1 MATIETLDGPQPI
14 CYINGKRYVLPPGRG
29 ETTLLQFLRENG
41 LKGTKLGCGEGGCGA
56 CTVMLSHWEDGH
68 VVHRSANACLCPL
81 YAVEGMQVI
90 TVEGL
95 GTVREG
101 LHPIQKRLA
110 QMHGSQC
117 GFCTPGF
124 VMSMY
129 ALLRSSEGPPSEEE
143 IEDALGGNL
152 CRCTGYRPIL
162 DAFKTF
168 AKTDPAAYT
177 QEAIS
182 AAAGNGSETPTASNG
197 TNGITSS
204 SSCGASSA
212 ATNCASTPPGK
223 VCPSS
228 GLPCDCI
235 GAKAAAA
242 AAAPDG
248 VTAADSSSGCC
259 AGGAAGKGGGAS
271 TGCSSG
277 GCGAAKCCKKS
288 GNVCGDAGVGGA
300 AVAAAV
306 VPERAPCEPIF
317 PPELKQRPAFDLTM
331 PGPVL
336 TWHRPSSLDRLL
348 ALKAAHPAARLV
360 VGNTEVGIEMKFKA
374 AAYPVLIAPTHVKE
388 MNEITVT
395 DSGVEVGAAVTLT
408 RLLAA
413 FKGLIACRPR
423 HQVAALEAI
432 VNQLRWFAGNQIRNV
447 SAVGGNIVTGS
458 PISDLNPLWMAAGAT
473 FVVLGQGTG
482 ERRVSAADFFVGYRQ
497 VDLRPHEVLLR
508 VLLPFSRRLEYVREF
523 KQSPRREDDI
533 AIVNAGMR
541 VRLAPGASE
550 GSWVVEE
557 AAIAFGGVAPKAIM
571 APAVAAA
578 MVGQPWDQQTLQA
591 VLAAV
596 RQDVVMSD
604 NAPGGKVEFRR
615 ALAASFLFKFFV
627 HTALRLEADTAAAYK
642 SNLPPDYLSAAK
654 PYERPP
660 ARGVQFYAEAQA
672 PTDSETTVS
681 VVGQPYHHMAA
692 ELQVTGEAQ
701 YTDDIKLT
709 SDALVAALVTSVKPH
724 ARITRLDPSAA
735 LQVPGVVG
743 FYSAKD
749 VPGSNAI
756 GPVWTDEEVFAT
768 SEVTAVGQVIGI
780 VVASSEAAARAGAR
794 AVVVGY
800 EELPAVMSIEEAI
813 EAGSFYQDYTG
824 KLECGDV
831 DAAWSQCDHI
841 ITGTYKLG
849 GQEHFYLEPNN
860 CVVIPQENDEF
871 TLFSSTQA
879 PAKHQKYVASV
890 LGVPAHKVVSKTKR
904 LGGGF
909 GGKETR
915 GIFLHCAAAVPAY
928 HLRRP
933 VRLCLD
939 RDEDMQMTGQRH
951 AFLATYKVGFS
962 AAGRVLAAELD
973 LYNNAG
979 NSHDLSHSIM
989 DRALLHS
996 DCVYKVPN
1004 MRVRGH
1010 LCRTNQSSNTAFRG
1024 FGGPQGLM
1032 FAEMWIEQIA
1042 KTLNLPD
1049 AEVRSLNM
1057 YREGDV
1063 THFGQV
1069 LEACRARACWE
1080 QVLASS
1086 EYERRLQQV
1095 ATFNLENRWRK
1106 RGLAA
1111 TPTKF
1116 GISFTTKFLNQAGAL
1131 VHVYLDGSVLVTH
1144 GGVEMGQGL
1153 HTKMAQVAAQALNVP
1168 LSKVFISETST
1179 DKVPN
1184 ASPTAASASSDMYGG
1199 AVLDA
1204 CRQLNE
1210 RLAPYRAKLSSGSWK
1225 DVVNAAYLDR
1235 VDLSAHGFYA
1245 TPDITGFGGSRPF
1258 NYFCFGAAVSE
1269 VELDVLTGDMQVLR
1283 SDLVMDVGNPIN
1295 PAIDIGQVEGGF
1307 VQGMGWLVLEELMWG
1322 DKQHPWIRRGHL
1334 FTKGPGTYKI
1344 PSVNDIPVDFRV
1356 QLLADAPNVRAIH
1369 SSKAVGEPPFHLG
1382 ASVFFALKEAVYA
1395 ARDAAG
1401 CSGYFVLD
1409 APATPERLRLLCS
1422 DGVVMPYVRAEIRPM
1437 ISC

>member
-1 MATIETLDGPQPI
+1 MTAERVSAPEPI
-14 CYINGKRYVLPPGRG
+14 CYINGKRYILPAGRG
-29 ETTLLQFLRENG
+29 EMSLLQFLRENG
-41 LKGTKLGCGEGGCGA
+41 LTGTKLGCGEGGCGA
-56 CTVMLSHWEDGH
+56 CTVMLSQWEDGH

-81 YAVEGMQVI
+81 YAVEGMQVV

-95 GTVREG
+95 GNVRDG
-101 LHPIQKRLA
+101 LHPVQQRLA
-110 QMHGSQC
+110 VMHGSQC

-129 ALLRSSEGPPSEEE
+129 ALLRSCEEAPTE
-143 IEDALGGNL
+143 EDIEDALGGNL

-177 QEAIS
+177 EEAI
-182 AAAGNGSETPTASNG
+182 AASKGLAPGGCSTATTNGSNG
-197 TNGITSS
+197 ANGS
-204 SSCGASSA
+204 G
-212 ATNCASTPPGK
+212 

-228 GLPCDCI
+228 GLPCDCAAKKAGNGC
-235 GAKAAAA
+235 GATTNGCGSGGANGCGAANCCKGAGAGAAAAA
-242 AAAPDG
+242 AAAPARP
-248 VTAADSSSGCC
+248 T
-259 AGGAAGKGGGAS
+259 
-271 TGCSSG
+271 
-277 GCGAAKCCKKS
+277 
-288 GNVCGDAGVGGA
+288 
-300 AVAAAV
+300 
-306 VPERAPCEPIF
+306 CEPIF
-317 PPELKQRPAFDLTM
+317 PPELKKRPAFHLAM
-331 PGPVL
+331 PGPAV
-336 TWHRPSSLDRLL
+336 TWHRPASLAQLL
-348 ALKAAHPAARLV
+348 DLKSAHPTAKLV
-360 VGNTEVGIEMKFKA
+360 VGNTEVGIEMKFKN
-374 AAYPVLIAPTHVKE
+374 AAYPVIIAPTHVPE
-388 MNEITVT
+388 MNQIVVT
-395 DSGVEVGAAVTLT
+395 DSGVEIGAAVTLT
-408 RLLAA
+408 RMMKA
-413 FKGLIACRPR
+413 FKGLIASRPR
-423 HQVAALEAI
+423 HQVSAMEAI

-447 SAVGGNIVTGS
+447 SALGGNIVTGS

-473 FVVLGQGTG
+473 FVALGRDTG
-482 ERRVSAADFFVGYRQ
+482 ERAVPATQFFVGYRQ
-497 VDLRPHEVLLR
+497 VDLKPHEVLLK
-508 VLLPFSRRLEYVREF
+508 VVLPFTRAHEYVKEF

-541 VRLAPGASE
+541 VKLAPGASE
-550 GSWVVEE
+550 GVWVVEE
-557 AAIAFGGVAPKAIM
+557 AAVAFGGVAPRAIM

-578 MVGQPWDQQTLQA
+578 LVGKPWDQDTLKA
-591 VLAAV
+591 ALEAV
-596 RQDVVMSD
+596 RQDVALIE
-604 NAPGGKVEFRR
+604 NAPGGKVEYRR
-615 ALAASFLFKFFV
+615 ALAASFIFKFFV
-627 HTALRLEADTAAAYK
+627 HAALKLEADTEASYK
-642 SNLPPDYLSAAK
+642 ANLPADYHSAAK
-654 PYERPP
+654 QYDRHP
-660 ARGVQFYAEAQA
+660 ARGVQFYAQPEPPAT
-672 PTDSETTVS
+672 PDTVS
-681 VVGQPYHHMAA
+681 VVGQPHHHMAA
-692 ELQVTGEAQ
+692 ELQVSGEAQ

-709 SDALVAALVTSVKPH
+709 ADALVGALVSSSKPH
-724 ARITRLDPSAA
+724 ARITRLDASAA
-735 LQVPGVVG
+735 LQIPGVIG
-743 FYSAKD
+743 FYCAKD
-749 VPGSNAI
+749 VPGSNMI
-756 GPVWTDEEVFAT
+756 GPVAYDEEVFAT

-780 VVASSEAAARAGAR
+780 VVGTSEAAARAGAR
-794 AVVVGY
+794 AVDVGY

-813 EAGSFYQDYTG
+813 EAGSYFESY
-824 KLECGDV
+824 KSKVECGDV
-831 DAAWSQCDHI
+831 DSAWAQCDHI

-860 CVVIPQENDEF
+860 CVVIPHENDEF
-871 TLFSSTQA
+871 TLYSSTQA
-879 PAKHQKYVASV
+879 PSKHQKYVASV

-915 GIFLHCAAAVPAY
+915 GIFIHCAAAVPSY
-928 HLRRP
+928 HLKRP

-951 AFLATYKVGFS
+951 AFLASYKVGFTS
-962 AAGRVLAAELD
+962 AGRVVAAELD

-979 NSHDLSHSIM
+979 NSMDLSHSIM
-989 DRALLHS
+989 DRALVHS
-996 DCVYKVPN
+996 DCVYKVPH

-1010 LCRTNQSSNTAFRG
+1010 MCRTNQSSNTAFRG

-1042 KTLNLPD
+1042 RTVGKPD

-1057 YREGDV
+1057 YDEGDV
-1063 THFGQV
+1063 THFGQT
-1069 LEACRARACWE
+1069 LEHCRARACWDKVMESSDYE
-1080 QVLASS
+1080 Q
-1086 EYERRLQQV
+1086 RRAQV
-1095 ATFNLENRWRK
+1095 AQFNAANRWRK

-1131 VHVYLDGSVLVTH
+1131 VHIYHMDGTVLVTH

-1204 CRQLNE
+1204 CRQLKE
-1210 RLAPYRAKLSSGSWK
+1210 RLAPYRAKLPAGASFK
-1225 DVVNAAYLDR
+1225 EVANAAYLDR
-1235 VDLSAHGFYA
+1235 VDLSAHGFYI
-1245 TPDITGFGGSRPF
+1245 TPDITGFGGNRPF
-1258 NYFCFGAAVSE
+1258 NYFCYGAAVSE
-1269 VELDVLTGDMQVLR
+1269 VELDVLTGDMQVIR

-1322 DKQHPWIRRGHL
+1322 DKQHPWVRPGHL

-1356 QLLADAPNVRAIH
+1356 QLLANAPNVRAIH

-1382 ASVFFALKEAVYA
+1382 ASVFFALKDAVYA
-1395 ARDAAG
+1395 AREAAG
-1401 CSGYFVLD
+1401 LSGYFHMD

-1422 DGVVMPYVRAEIRPM
+1422 DEVVKPYAQPDIRPK

>member
-1 MATIETLDGPQPI
+1 MAPADSGPAGAPEPI
-14 CYINGKRYVLPPGRG
+14 CYINGKRYVLPQGRG
-29 ETTLLQFLRENG
+29 ELTLLQFLRDNG
-41 LKGTKLGCGEGGCGA
+41 LTGTKLGCGEGGCGA
-56 CTVMLSHWEDGH
+56 CTVMLSHFEDGK

-81 YAVEGMQVI
+81 YAVEGMQVV

-95 GTVREG
+95 GNVRDG
-101 LHPIQKRLA
+101 LHPIQQRLA
-110 QMHGSQC
+110 VMHGSQC

-129 ALLRSSEGPPSEEE
+129 ALLRASEAPPSEDD

-168 AKTDPAAYT
+168 AKTDPSAYT
-177 QEAIS
+177 EEAI
-182 AAAGNGSETPTASNG
+182 AASKGLAPGANGANG
-197 TNGITSS
+197 TNGT
-204 SSCGASSA
+204 A
-212 ATNCASTPPGK
+212 ANGQS

-228 GLPCDCI
+228 GLPCDCKKAGTGCGG
-235 GAKAAAA
+235 GAAGANGCGAADCCQKASGGA
-242 AAAPDG
+242 AAAP
-248 VTAADSSSGCC
+248 
-259 AGGAAGKGGGAS
+259 
-271 TGCSSG
+271 
-277 GCGAAKCCKKS
+277 AK
-288 GNVCGDAGVGGA
+288 
-300 AVAAAV
+300 
-306 VPERAPCEPIF
+306 PTCEPIF
-317 PPELKQRPAFDLTM
+317 PPELKKRPAYSLAM
-331 PGPVL
+331 PGPVVS
-336 TWHRPSSLDRLL
+336 WHRPASLEELL
-348 ALKAAHPAARLV
+348 ALKAAHPSAKLV
-360 VGNTEVGIEMKFKA
+360 VGNTEVGIEMKFKNMQ
-374 AAYPVLIAPTHVKE
+374 YPVIIAPTHVKE
-388 MNEITVT
+388 MNAITVT
-395 DSGVEVGAAVTLT
+395 EEGVEIGAAVTLT
-408 RLLAA
+408 RMLRA
-413 FKGLIACRPR
+413 FKGLIASRPR
-423 HQVAALEAI
+423 HEVSGMEAV

-447 SAVGGNIVTGS
+447 SALGGNIVTGS

-473 FVVLGQGTG
+473 FVALGQGTG
-482 ERRVSAADFFVGYRQ
+482 ERSVPASQFFTGYRQ
-497 VDLRPHEVLLR
+497 VDLRPHEVLYK
-508 VLLPFSRRLEYVREF
+508 VLLPFTRRHEYVREF

-541 VRLAPGASE
+541 VRLEPGASE
-550 GSWVVEE
+550 GEWVVAE
-557 AAIAFGGVAPKAIM
+557 AAVTFGGVAPRAIM
-571 APAVAAA
+571 APALAAA
-578 MVGQPWDQQTLQA
+578 LVGKPWDQSTLQA
-591 VLAAV
+591 ALAAV
-596 RQDVVMSD
+596 RDDVVMAD
-604 NAPGGKVEFRR
+604 TAPGGKVEFRR
-615 ALAASFLFKFFV
+615 ALAAAFVFKFFV
-627 HTALRLEADTAAAYK
+627 HCALRLEADTDAAYK
-642 SNLPPDYLSAAK
+642 ANLPADQLSAAK
-654 PYERPP
+654 PYERHP
-660 ARGVQFYAEAQA
+660 AKGVQFYAAPEA
-672 PTDSETTVS
+672 PRTPDTVA
-681 VVGQPYHHMAA
+681 VLGQPYQHMAA
-692 ELQVTGEAQ
+692 ELQVTGEAA
-701 YTDDIKLT
+701 YTDDIKL
-709 SDALVAALVTSVKPH
+709 SGDALVGALVASSRPH
-724 ARITRLDPSAA
+724 ARITRLDGAPA

-749 VPGSNAI
+749 VPGSNMI
-756 GPVWTDEEVFAT
+756 GPVWYDEEVFAT
-768 SEVTAVGQVIGI
+768 SEVTAVGQVIAV
-780 VVASSEAAARAGAR
+780 VVATSEAAARAGAR
-794 AVVVGY
+794 AVVVEY
-800 EELPAVMSIEEAI
+800 EDLPAVMSIEEAI
-813 EAGSFYQDYTG
+813 EAGSFYEDYGG

-831 DAAWSQCDHI
+831 DSAWAGCDHI
-841 ITGTYKLG
+841 IQGTYKVG
-849 GQEHFYLEPNN
+849 GQEHFYLEPGN
-860 CVVIPQENDEF
+860 CCVIPHENDEF

-915 GIFLHCAAAVPAY
+915 GIFIHCAAAVPAY

-951 AFLATYKVGFS
+951 AFLATYKVGFTQE
-962 AAGRVLAAELD
+962 GKVVAAELD

-996 DCVYKVPN
+996 DCCYKVPH

-1010 LCRTNQSSNTAFRG
+1010 MCRTHQASNTAFRG

-1042 KTLNLPD
+1042 KTVGKPD
-1049 AEVRSLNM
+1049 AAIRSLNM
-1057 YREGDV
+1057 YNEGDT

-1069 LEACRARACWE
+1069 LEACRARACWDK
-1080 QVLASS
+1080 VMADSD
-1086 EYERRLQQV
+1086 YDRRMAAV
-1095 ATFNLENRWRK
+1095 EAFNAEHRWRK

-1153 HTKMAQVAAQALNVP
+1153 HTKMAQIAAQALNVP

-1184 ASPTAASASSDMYGG
+1184 ASPTAASASSDMYGA

-1204 CRQLNE
+1204 CRQINE
-1210 RLAPYRAKLSSGSWK
+1210 RLEPYKSKLAEGGSWK
-1225 DVVNAAYLDR
+1225 DVVNAAYLSR
-1235 VDLSAHGFYA
+1235 VDLSAHGFYI
-1245 TPDITGFGGSRPF
+1245 TPDITGFGGNRPF

-1307 VQGMGWLVLEELMWG
+1307 IQGMGWLVLEELMWG
-1322 DKQHPWIRRGHL
+1322 DKQHPWIRPGHL

-1356 QLLADAPNVRAIH
+1356 QLLADAPNVRAVH

-1395 ARDAAG
+1395 ARSAAG
-1401 CSGYFVLD
+1401 RPGFFVLD
-1409 APATPERLRLLCS
+1409 APATPERLRLLCA
-1422 DGVVMPYVRAEIRPM
+1422 DELVAPYADPDIRPK

>member
-1 MATIETLDGPQPI
+1 MLRVESPSAPEPV
-14 CYINGKRYVLPPGRG
+14 CYINGKRYALPADRG
-29 ETTLLQFLRENG
+29 EATLLQFLRENG
-41 LKGTKLGCGEGGCGA
+41 LTGTKLGCGEGGCGA
-56 CTVMLSHWEDGH
+56 CTVMLSHYEDGR

-81 YAVEGMQVI
+81 YAVEGMQVV

-95 GTVREG
+95 GNVRDG
-101 LHPIQKRLA
+101 LHPVQQRLA
-110 QMHGSQC
+110 VMHGSQC

-129 ALLRSSEGPPSEEE
+129 SLLRSCEEAPTE
-143 IEDALGGNL
+143 EDIEDALGGNL

-177 QEAIS
+177 EEAI
-182 AAAGNGSETPTASNG
+182 AASKGL
-197 TNGITSS
+197 I
-204 SSCGASSA
+204 
-212 ATNCASTPPGK
+212 PG

-228 GLPCDCI
+228 GMPCDCASKA
-235 GAKAAAA
+235 GGGCGSGSTEKAAA
-242 AAAPDG
+242 
-248 VTAADSSSGCC
+248 
-259 AGGAAGKGGGAS
+259 GGIA
-271 TGCSSG
+271 
-277 GCGAAKCCKKS
+277 
-288 GNVCGDAGVGGA
+288 A
-300 AVAAAV
+300 AVAAA
-306 VPERAPCEPIF
+306 PARPTCEPIF
-317 PPELKQRPAFDLTM
+317 PPELKKRPAFHLAM
-331 PGPVL
+331 PGPVV
-336 TWHRPSSLDRLL
+336 TWHRPATLEQLL
-348 ALKAAHPAARLV
+348 ELKSVHPDAKLV
-360 VGNTEVGIEMKFKA
+360 VGNTEVGIEMKFKNA
-374 AAYPVLIAPTHVKE
+374 KYPVIIAPTHVKE
-388 MNEITVT
+388 MNQITVT
-395 DSGVEVGAAVTLT
+395 ETGVEIGAAVTLT
-408 RLLAA
+408 RMMKA
-413 FKGLIACRPR
+413 FKGLIASRPR
-423 HQVAALEAI
+423 HEVSAMEAV

-447 SAVGGNIVTGS
+447 SALGGNIVTGS

-473 FVVLGQGTG
+473 FVALGKDTG
-482 ERRVSAADFFVGYRQ
+482 ERAVRASEFFLGYRF
-497 VDLRPHEVLLR
+497 VDLRPHEVLYK
-508 VLLPFSRRLEYVREF
+508 VVLPFTRHNEYVKEF

-541 VRLAPGASE
+541 VKLARGDSE
-550 GSWVVEE
+550 GVWVVEE
-557 AAIAFGGVAPKAIM
+557 AAVAFGGVAPRAIM
-571 APAVAAA
+571 APSVAAA
-578 MVGQPWDQQTLQA
+578 LVGKPWDQETLQA
-591 VLAAV
+591 ALAAV
-596 RQDVVMSD
+596 RQDVVLVE
-604 NAPGGKVEFRR
+604 NAPGGKVEYRR
-615 ALAASFLFKFFV
+615 ALAASFVFKFFV
-627 HTALRLEADTAAAYK
+627 HAAITLEVRSSGKEGEKAREGGEPLNLSPLCAAAIGCRYR
-642 SNLPPDYLSAAK
+642 NLLP
-654 PYERPP
+654 
-660 ARGVQFYAEAQA
+660 QA
-672 PTDSETTVS
+672 PATPETVS
-681 VVGQPYHHMAA
+681 VVGQPHHHMAA
-692 ELQVTGEAQ
+692 ELQVSGEAQ
-701 YTDDIKLT
+701 YTDDIKMT
-709 SDALVAALVTSVKPH
+709 QDTLVAALVTSTKPH
-724 ARITRLDPSAA
+724 AKITKLDASAA

-756 GPVWTDEEVFAT
+756 GPVWYDEEVFAT
-768 SEVTAVGQVIGI
+768 SEVTAVGQVIGV
-780 VVASSEAAARAGAR
+780 VVATSEAAARAGAR
-794 AVVVGY
+794 VVEVGY
-800 EELPAVMSIEEAI
+800 EDLPAVMSIEEAI
-813 EAGSFYQDYTG
+813 EAGAFYEDYTG

-831 DAAWSQCDHI
+831 DSAWAQCDHV
-841 ITGTYKLG
+841 G

-860 CVVIPQENDEF
+860 CVVIPHENDEF

-879 PAKHQKYVASV
+879 PAKHQKYVALV
-890 LGVPAHKVVSKTKR
+890 LGVPAHKIVSKTKR

-915 GIFLHCAAAVPAY
+915 GIFIHCAAAVPSY
-928 HLRRP
+928 HLKRP

-951 AFLATYKVGFS
+951 AFLATYKVGFT
-962 AAGRVLAAELD
+962 ADGRVLAAELD

-1010 LCRTNQSSNTAFRG
+1010 MCRTNQASNTAFRG

-1042 KTLNLPD
+1042 KTLGKPD
-1049 AEVRSLNM
+1049 VEVRTLNM
-1057 YREGDV
+1057 YKEGDV

-1069 LEACRARACWE
+1069 LEHCRARACWE
-1080 QVLASS
+1080 TVLGSS
-1086 EYERRLQQV
+1086 SFTERRDKV
-1095 ATFNLENRWRK
+1095 AEFNSENRWRK
-1106 RGLAA
+1106 RGIAA

-1131 VHVYLDGSVLVTH
+1131 VHIYLDGTVLVTH

-1184 ASPTAASASSDMYGG
+1184 ASPTAASASSDMYGA

-1204 CRQLNE
+1204 CRQLSE
-1210 RLAPYRAKLSSGSWK
+1210 RLAPYRSKLPSGTWK
-1225 DVVNAAYLDR
+1225 EVVNAAYLDR

-1245 TPDITGFGGSRPF
+1245 TPDITGFGGNRPF

-1322 DKQHPWIRRGHL
+1322 DKQHPWVRPGHL

-1356 QLLADAPNVRAIH
+1356 QLLANAPNVRAIH

-1395 ARDAAG
+1395 AREAAG
-1401 CSGYFVLD
+1401 IKGFFVLD

-1422 DGVVMPYVRAEIRPM
+1422 DEVVQPYAHPDIRCAALADGLWLIVLGQEHCNITATCRAGSFPSHGESSSRRNGMPRVCAVANEGL
-1437 ISC
+1437 S